1 MTVKMLLLCC
11 LWLPLVVKAWRLCDN
26 CWEREIFTQP
36 AVGIEFGLD
45 YGWVHDRASTE
56 SLSRITISNVF
67 RVAILKYPND
77 TVVPLARVE
86 GDANYVSAMLEI
98 LQETQTLDSKIQYKK
113 IGTEEGSQVTALRPR
128 SPKSLFDS
136 RLLRSLPNTT
146 YRDHIQ
152 ERQIV
157 QSSENSDTPY
167 NAFHTMAQL
176 LSHHIKQ
183 VLQDQIAFLG
193 VATPTFFNKTH
204 QERLQV
210 AVSKAGLRSSI
221 GYFQT
226 GSAIAAIVAN
236 GIGVCGCPQS
246 PASCAED
253 QQFLQE
259 MSLTIEY
266 TEALLTIYLF
276 ERIGSFI
283 PGDWHNGGILYTLP
297 RISGRSDSSSQQRW
311 ESFWKTVISKVK
323 AIVAETPEK
332 RIDQIVLAGS
342 LANDTELHQAIQSA
356 LGIEISQP
364 QLTPDAS
371 ERYLAHPAA
380 LEKAMADPV
389 IAVAQGV
396 ADLAWRSAM
405 KGCLDPCSQ
414 WRELPCKLG
423 EAGSRLSLWEMF
435 TIDEED
441 D

>member
-1 MTVKMLLLCC
+1 M
-11 LWLPLVVKAWRLCDN
+11 
-26 CWEREIFTQP
+26 
-36 AVGIEFGLD
+36 
-45 YGWVHDRASTE
+45 
-56 SLSRITISNVF
+56 
-67 RVAILKYPND
+67 AILKYPND

-86 GDANYVSAMLEI
+86 GDANYVLAMLEI
-98 LQETQTLDSKIQYKK
+98 LQETQTPDSRIRYKK
-113 IGTEEGSQVTALRPR
+113 IRTKEGNQVTALRPR
-128 SPKSLFDS
+128 SRESLFDS
-136 RLLRSLPNTT
+136 RLLRFPPNTQHC
-146 YRDHIQ
+146 DHIQ

-157 QSSENSDTPY
+157 VQSSENRDTPY
-167 NAFHTMAQL
+167 NAFYTMAQL
-176 LSHHIKQ
+176 LSHHIKRALQ
-183 VLQDQIAFLG
+183 VQIAFLG
-193 VATPTFFNKTH
+193 VATPTFFNQTH
-204 QERLQV
+204 QERLQA

-226 GSAIAAIVAN
+226 GSAIAAMVAN
-236 GIGVCGCPQS
+236 GIGVCRCPQS

-253 QQFLQE
+253 EQFLQE

-266 TEALLTIYLF
+266 TEVLLTVYLF
-276 ERIGSFI
+276 ERIGGFI
-283 PGDWHNGGILYTLP
+283 PGDWHNGGILYTVP

-311 ESFWKTVISKVK
+311 ESFWKNVVSKVK
-323 AIVAETPEK
+323 AMVAETPEK

-342 LANDTELHQAIQSA
+342 LANDTELHQAIKSA

-364 QLTPDAS
+364 QLTHDAS
-371 ERYLAHPAA
+371 KRYLAHPAT

-423 EAGSRLSLWEMF
+423 DAASRLSLWEIFSMG
-435 TIDEED
+435 EED